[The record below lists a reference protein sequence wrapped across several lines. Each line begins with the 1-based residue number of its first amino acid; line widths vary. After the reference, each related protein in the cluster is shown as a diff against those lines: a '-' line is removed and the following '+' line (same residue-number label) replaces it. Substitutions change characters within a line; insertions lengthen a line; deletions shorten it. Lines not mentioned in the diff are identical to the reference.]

1 MTRPLRGGLIG
12 FGFIAE
18 NGHAPAYLAR
28 GGSHGDLELGAIADG
43 CPARQQHARRC
54 FPTLPVYPDAK
65 SLLADRSLDLDFVDI
80 AVPPCDHVSIAHAA
94 LDRGLH
100 VLCEKPLGTE
110 PDAVRRLLAHAE
122 RARRVVFPCHNY
134 KHAPVI
140 KAVQAALASGAVGSV
155 ERVTLQTFRPTHAR
169 GVPEWRP
176 DWRRER
182 CIAGGGIGMDHG
194 AHTFYL
200 ACEWLGSTPLSV
212 TATTRSRPEHDT
224 EEDFVCTVTFPTG
237 MVNGYLTWGGG
248 VRKVLYTLHGERG
261 AIRVEDDDLEVTRRD
276 PAAPN
281 GWRVERTHIA
291 SEWMD
296 ASHAAWFT
304 SLFGDFLTAVQEQ
317 QFVGHEAR
325 QALACVELISAAY
338 ASARQGSRVVALE
351 PDRAAAS
358 ARRAAPE
365 AWAAL
370 PAAELSH
377 AAGAGQ

>member
-1 MTRPLRGGLIG
+1 
-12 FGFIAE
+12 
-18 NGHAPAYLAR
+18 
-28 GGSHGDLELGAIADG
+28 
-43 CPARQQHARRC
+43 
-54 FPTLPVYPDAK
+54 
-65 SLLADRSLDLDFVDI
+65 
-80 AVPPCDHVSIAHAA
+80 
-94 LDRGLH
+94 
-100 VLCEKPLGTE
+100 
-110 PDAVRRLLAHAE
+110 
-122 RARRVVFPCHNY
+122 VV
-134 KHAPVI
+134 
-140 KAVQAALASGAVGSV
+140 KAVQAALRSEAIGPV

-176 DWRRER
+176 DWRRQR
-182 CIAGGGIGMDHG
+182 CISGGGIGMDHG

-200 ACEWLGSTPLSV
+200 ACEWLRSTPLSV

-224 EEDFVCTVTFPTG
+224 EEDFVCTVSFPTG

>member
-1 MTRPLRGGLIG
+1 MTRPLRGALIG

-18 NGHAPAYLAR
+18 KGHAPAYVAR
-28 GGSHGDLELGAIADG
+28 AESFGDLELVAIADG
-43 CPARQQHARRC
+43 CRARQEHARRC

-65 SLLADRSLDLDFVDI
+65 SLLSDRGLDLDFVDI

-100 VLCEKPLGTE
+100 VLCEKPLGTD
-110 PDAVRRLLAHAE
+110 PVAVRTLLTHAQ

-140 KAVQAALASGAVGSV
+140 KAVHAALASGAVGPV

-176 DWRRER
+176 DWRRQR
-182 CIAGGGIGMDHG
+182 CISGGGIGMDHG

-200 ACEWLGSTPLSV
+200 ACEWLRSTPLSV

-224 EEDFVCTVTFPTG
+224 EEDFVCTVSFPTG

-261 AIRVEDDDLEVTRRD
+261 AIRVEDDDLEVIQRD
-276 PAAPN
+276 PAAPT
-281 GWRVERTHIA
+281 GWRVERTRIA

-304 SLFGDFLTAVQEQ
+304 SLFGDFLTAVQQEE
-317 QFVGHEAR
+317 FVGHEAR
-325 QALACVELISAAY
+325 QAFACVDLICAAY
-338 ASARQGSRVVALE
+338 ASARQGSRVVWLRSG
-351 PDRAAAS
+351 DAAA
-358 ARRAAPE
+358 APSFRGQE
-365 AWAAL
+365 APRCDA
-370 PAAELSH
+370 
-377 AAGAGQ
+377 